1 MKQLFNSFSTFFIHH
16 FLKPKFSSFGKHVMI
31 LNPQHLKIFG
41 ENISIGDYATLICSS
56 DKKIDIST
64 WQTDKLNGSISLGNY
79 ILISPGTSIRS
90 AESIDIGD
98 STMIA
103 SDVVITDSDWHG
115 IYDRTD
121 YVATPKP
128 VKIHKNVWI
137 GERSI
142 ILKGTQ
148 IGENSIIGAG
158 SVVHGDIPPNSI
170 YAGNPAKEV
179 KKLDEGSFVT
189 REELFN
195 DASTYLQDLNII
207 EENMLGNNS
216 FFGWIK
222 SMFWPKK

>member
-1 MKQLFNSFSTFFIHH
+1 
-16 FLKPKFSSFGKHVMI
+16 MI

-128 VKIHKNVWI
+128 IKIHKNVWI

-195 DASTYLQDLNII
+195 DSSTYLQDLNII
-207 EENMLGNNS
+207 EENMLGNIS

>member
-1 MKQLFNSFSTFFIHH
+1 
-16 FLKPKFSSFGKHVMI
+16 MI

-158 SVVHGDIPPNSI
+158 SVVHGDIPPNSV
-170 YAGNPAKEV
+170 YAGNPAREV

-195 DASTYLQDLNII
+195 DSSTYLQDLNII

>member
-1 MKQLFNSFSTFFIHH
+1 
-16 FLKPKFSSFGKHVMI
+16 MI

-41 ENISIGDYATLICSS
+41 ENISIGNYATLICSS

-103 SDVVITDSDWHG
+103 SDVVITDSDWHD

-195 DASTYLQDLNII
+195 DSSTYLQDLNII

>member
-1 MKQLFNSFSTFFIHH
+1 
-16 FLKPKFSSFGKHVMI
+16 MI

-137 GERSI
+137 GERTI

-158 SVVHGDIPPNSI
+158 SVVHGDIPPNSV

-195 DASTYLQDLNII
+195 DSSTYLQDLNII

>member
-1 MKQLFNSFSTFFIHH
+1 
-16 FLKPKFSSFGKHVMI
+16 MI

-158 SVVHGDIPPNSI
+158 SVVHGDIPPNSV

-195 DASTYLQDLNII
+195 DSSTYLQDLNII
-207 EENMLGNNS
+207 EENMLEKNS
-216 FFGWIK
+216 FYGWIK

>member
-1 MKQLFNSFSTFFIHH
+1 
-16 FLKPKFSSFGKHVMI
+16 MI

-128 VKIHKNVWI
+128 VKIHKNVWV

-158 SVVHGDIPPNSI
+158 SVVHGDIPPNSV

-195 DASTYLQDLNII
+195 DSSTYLQDLNII

>member
-1 MKQLFNSFSTFFIHH
+1 
-16 FLKPKFSSFGKHVMI
+16 MI

-41 ENISIGDYATLICSS
+41 GNISIGDYATLICSS

-158 SVVHGDIPPNSI
+158 SVVHGDIPPNSV

-195 DASTYLQDLNII
+195 DSSTYLQDLNII
-207 EENMLGNNS
+207 EENMLEKNS
-216 FFGWIK
+216 FYGWIK

>member
-1 MKQLFNSFSTFFIHH
+1 
-16 FLKPKFSSFGKHVMI
+16 MI

-137 GERSI
+137 GEKSI

-195 DASTYLQDLNII
+195 DSSTYLQDLNII

>member
-1 MKQLFNSFSTFFIHH
+1 
-16 FLKPKFSSFGKHVMI
+16 MI

-79 ILISPGTSIRS
+79 ILISPGISIRS

-158 SVVHGDIPPNSI
+158 SVVHGNIPPNSV

-195 DASTYLQDLNII
+195 DSSTYLQDLNII
-207 EENMLGNNS
+207 EENMLENNS

>member
-1 MKQLFNSFSTFFIHH
+1 
-16 FLKPKFSSFGKHVMI
+16 MI

-64 WQTDKLNGSISLGNY
+64 WQTDKLNGSISLGSY

-90 AESIDIGD
+90 AESIHIGD

-158 SVVHGDIPPNSI
+158 SVVHGDIPPNSV

-195 DASTYLQDLNII
+195 DSSTYLQDLNII

>member
-1 MKQLFNSFSTFFIHH
+1 
-16 FLKPKFSSFGKHVMI
+16 MI

-158 SVVHGDIPPNSI
+158 SVVHGDIPPNSV

-195 DASTYLQDLNII
+195 DSSTYLQDLDII

>member
-1 MKQLFNSFSTFFIHH
+1 
-16 FLKPKFSSFGKHVMI
+16 MI

-41 ENISIGDYATLICSS
+41 ENISIGDYATLICSP

-158 SVVHGDIPPNSI
+158 SVVHGDIPPNSV

-195 DASTYLQDLNII
+195 DSSTYLQDLNII

>member
-1 MKQLFNSFSTFFIHH
+1 
-16 FLKPKFSSFGKHVMI
+16 MI

-64 WQTDKLNGSISLGNY
+64 WQTDKLNGSISLGSY

-158 SVVHGDIPPNSI
+158 SVVHGDIPPNSV

-195 DASTYLQDLNII
+195 DSSTYLQDLNII

-222 SMFWPKK
+222 SIFWPKK

>member
-1 MKQLFNSFSTFFIHH
+1 
-16 FLKPKFSSFGKHVMI
+16 MI

-41 ENISIGDYATLICSS
+41 ENISIGDFATLICSS

-158 SVVHGDIPPNSI
+158 SVVHGDIPPNSV

-195 DASTYLQDLNII
+195 DSSTYLQDLNII

>member
-1 MKQLFNSFSTFFIHH
+1 
-16 FLKPKFSSFGKHVMI
+16 MI

-41 ENISIGDYATLICSS
+41 ENISIGDYATLLCSS

-158 SVVHGDIPPNSI
+158 SVVHGDIPPNSV

-195 DASTYLQDLNII
+195 DSSTYLQDLNII

>member
-1 MKQLFNSFSTFFIHH
+1 
-16 FLKPKFSSFGKHVMI
+16 MI

-158 SVVHGDIPPNSI
+158 SVVHGDIPPNSV

-195 DASTYLQDLNII
+195 DSSTYLQDLNII
-207 EENMLGNNS
+207 EDNMLGNNS

>member
-1 MKQLFNSFSTFFIHH
+1 
-16 FLKPKFSSFGKHVMI
+16 MI

-90 AESIDIGD
+90 AERIDIGD

-158 SVVHGDIPPNSI
+158 SVVHGDIPPNSV

-195 DASTYLQDLNII
+195 DSSTYLQDLNII

>member
-1 MKQLFNSFSTFFIHH
+1 
-16 FLKPKFSSFGKHVMI
+16 MI

-41 ENISIGDYATLICSS
+41 ENISIGDYTTLICSS

-158 SVVHGDIPPNSI
+158 SVVHGDIPPNSV

-195 DASTYLQDLNII
+195 DSSTYLQDLNII

>member
-1 MKQLFNSFSTFFIHH
+1 
-16 FLKPKFSSFGKHVMI
+16 MI

-98 STMIA
+98 SSMIA

-158 SVVHGDIPPNSI
+158 SVVHGDIPPNSV

-195 DASTYLQDLNII
+195 DSSTYLQDLNII

>member
-1 MKQLFNSFSTFFIHH
+1 
-16 FLKPKFSSFGKHVMI
+16 MI

-41 ENISIGDYATLICSS
+41 ENISIGDYTTLICSS

-195 DASTYLQDLNII
+195 DSSTYLQDLNII

-216 FFGWIK
+216 FLGWIK

>member
-1 MKQLFNSFSTFFIHH
+1 
-16 FLKPKFSSFGKHVMI
+16 MI

-90 AESIDIGD
+90 AERIDIGD

-158 SVVHGDIPPNSI
+158 SVVHGDIPPNSV

-195 DASTYLQDLNII
+195 DSSTYLQDLNII

-216 FFGWIK
+216 FFGWLK

>member
-1 MKQLFNSFSTFFIHH
+1 
-16 FLKPKFSSFGKHVMI
+16 MI

-158 SVVHGDIPPNSI
+158 SVVHGDIPPNSV

-179 KKLDEGSFVT
+179 KKLDEGRFVT

-195 DASTYLQDLNII
+195 DSSTYLQDLNII

-216 FFGWIK
+216 FFGWLK

>member
-1 MKQLFNSFSTFFIHH
+1 MKQLFNSFSAFFIHH
-16 FLKPKFSSFGKHVMI
+16 SLKPKFSSFGKHVMI

-56 DKKIDIST
+56 NKKIDIST

-90 AESIDIGD
+90 AERIDIGD

-158 SVVHGDIPPNSI
+158 SVVHGDIPPNSV

-195 DASTYLQDLNII
+195 DSSTYLQDLNII

-216 FFGWIK
+216 FFGWLK

>member
-1 MKQLFNSFSTFFIHH
+1 
-16 FLKPKFSSFGKHVMI
+16 MI

-56 DKKIDIST
+56 NKKIDIST

-90 AESIDIGD
+90 AERIDIGD

-158 SVVHGDIPPNSI
+158 SVVHGDIPPNSV

-195 DASTYLQDLNII
+195 DSSTYLQDLSII
-207 EENMLGNNS
+207 EENMLENNS
-216 FFGWIK
+216 FFGWVK